1 MKQEVLPESIV
12 VAVNGLLS
20 PYGTSIHT
28 QLNNPDQKS
37 NGGLKCL
44 PPKAAAEVAGCSKWT
59 IFRAIK
65 SGDLPASK
73 LSSSRNGKVLVKL
86 TDLEAWIN
94 NHRIKV
100 VSAGGV
106 K

>member
-1 MKQEVLPESIV
+1 MQQRDLPQSIV

-28 QLNNPDQKS
+28 QLNNPDKTS

-44 PPKAAAEVAGCSKWT
+44 SPKAAAEVAGCSKWT

-65 SGDLPASK
+65 SGDLPAAK
-73 LSSSRNGKVLVKL
+73 LSSSKNGKVLVKL
-86 TDLEAWIN
+86 SDIEAWIN
-94 NHRIKV
+94 SHRIKIVSNGV
-100 VSAGGV
+100 V